1 MLRLMA
7 FAAVGGGIALLG
19 SGFLFNAS
27 KSASGQASQAMVSTP
42 SAPLVTAAGG
52 SAASL
57 RVKVM
62 YFQMSNYVNTK
73 EEYFVLPS
81 PARFS
86 QLLSSVTEKHPVL
99 TRMIPAMMILVDG
112 VSARPDTLLKEGD
125 EIDFIPAASGG

>member
-1 MLRLMA
+1 MLRLVA

-27 KSASGQASQAMVSTP
+27 KPASGQASQAMDSTSSTP
-42 SAPLVTAAGG
+42 VVTAAGG

-57 RVKVM
+57 TVKVM
-62 YFQMSNYVNTK
+62 YFQMANYVNIK

-86 QLLSSVTEKHPVL
+86 QLLSSVTGKHPVL
-99 TRMIPAMMILVDG
+99 TGMMPSMMVLVDG
-112 VSARPDTLLKEGD
+112 VSARPDTLLNEGD